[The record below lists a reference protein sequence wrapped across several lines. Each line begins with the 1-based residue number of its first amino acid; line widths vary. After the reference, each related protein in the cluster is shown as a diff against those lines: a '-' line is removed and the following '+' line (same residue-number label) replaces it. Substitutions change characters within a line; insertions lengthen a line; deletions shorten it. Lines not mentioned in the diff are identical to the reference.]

1 MASISKFVLNK
12 VPDFLNHLGDISSLS
27 VTIPLQ
33 EAVLKMCTWKQKE
46 KKLSS
51 LFLLSF
57 RVALT
62 PEKFYICK
70 ERVVED

>member
-12 VPDFLNHLGDISSLS
+12 VPDILNHLGDISSLS

-51 LFLLSF
+51 LFLLSI

-62 PEKFYICK
+62 PEHSILAKN
-70 ERVVED
+70 VL